1 MKIALVMFGIIS
13 KERGYE
19 NEIAH
24 FHSFF
29 YLTNHY

>member
-29 YLTNHY
+29 VI